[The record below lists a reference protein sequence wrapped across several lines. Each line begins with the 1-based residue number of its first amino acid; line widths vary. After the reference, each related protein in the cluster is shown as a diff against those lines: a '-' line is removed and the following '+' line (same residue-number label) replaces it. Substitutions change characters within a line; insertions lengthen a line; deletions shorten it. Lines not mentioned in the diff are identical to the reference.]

1 MLPIIIKFV
10 NCAILIAS
18 QANVCLERMSLLV
31 FNVQA
36 TSFYL
41 MELALI
47 LPVPNIITKELEIK
61 LAIRVIEAG
70 NNNKIICFYLLI
82 VSIAWKKQNTIVFI
96 VSQIII
102 YKELLAKKRENAK
115 NVWIIRAQMEERP
128 AIAFNAIIRG
138 KNNNN

>member
-18 QANVCLERMSLLV
+18 QANVCLETMSLLV

-82 VSIAWKKQNTIVFI
+82 VSIAWKKQNTIAFI

>member
-10 NCAILIAS
+10 NCAILIAN
-18 QANVCLERMSLLV
+18 QANVCLETMSLLV

-47 LPVPNIITKELEIK
+47 LPVPTIITKELEIK

-70 NNNKIICFYLLI
+70 NNNKNNLLLFINSIHCVEETKYDCIYCEPNYYLQR
-82 VSIAWKKQNTIVFI
+82 IAGEEKGECKKC
-96 VSQIII
+96 
-102 YKELLAKKRENAK
+102 LDH
-115 NVWIIRAQMEERP
+115 
-128 AIAFNAIIRG
+128 
-138 KNNNN
+138 

>member
-10 NCAILIAS
+10 NCVILIAS
-18 QANVCLERMSLLV
+18 QANVCLETMSLLV

-70 NNNKIICFYLLI
+70 NNNKNNLLLFINSIHCVEETKYDCIYCEPNYYLQR
-82 VSIAWKKQNTIVFI
+82 IAGEEKGECKKC
-96 VSQIII
+96 
-102 YKELLAKKRENAK
+102 LDH
-115 NVWIIRAQMEERP
+115 
-128 AIAFNAIIRG
+128 
-138 KNNNN
+138 